1 MKTPLVATL
10 ALLTTG
16 CMGLPTHEDRI
27 DRLENRVNFVYEIV
41 RKRKLSAEWCAN
53 YTDDDMRCKI
63 SDFGVC
69 ACEFRPDAMDIENA
83 KIAAAAEK
91 LNKAKE
97 GKEGKEEKE
106 EKEEK
111 EQADGED

>member
-16 CMGLPTHEDRI
+16 CMNLPTHEDRI

-41 RKRKLSAEWCAN
+41 RKRNMSAEWCAQ

-83 KIAAAAEK
+83 RIQKAAEK
-91 LNKAKE
+91 LAKE
-97 GKEGKEEKE
+97 K
-106 EKEEK
+106 
-111 EQADGED
+111 ADGED

>member
-1 MKTPLVATL
+1 MKSSL
-10 ALLTTG
+10 ALAALLLAG
-16 CMGLPTHEDRI
+16 CATIDTNEQRI
-27 DRLENRVNFVYEIV
+27 ARLENRVNFVYEIV
-41 RKRKLSAEWCAN
+41 RKRNMSAEWCAQ
-53 YTDDDMRCKI
+53 YTDDDMRCTLREN
-63 SDFGVC
+63 GVC

-97 GKEGKEEKE
+97 GKE
-106 EKEEK
+106 EK